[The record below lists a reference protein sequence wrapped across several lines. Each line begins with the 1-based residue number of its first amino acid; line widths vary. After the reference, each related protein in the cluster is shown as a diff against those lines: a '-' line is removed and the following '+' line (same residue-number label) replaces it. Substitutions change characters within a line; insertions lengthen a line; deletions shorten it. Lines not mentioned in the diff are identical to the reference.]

1 MLWVQQRAVR
11 MYTHSSDSMTDQAA
25 GLRRMAQFRP
35 VKVMAIASGKGGVG
49 KTTVSVNLAIMLARQ
64 GRKVMLL
71 DADLGLANVDVML
84 GLNARR
90 NLSHVITGEAT
101 LEEIII
107 EGPAGIRIVPSAS
120 GKHNMLNLAAPEQ
133 AGLIHAFGGLTNDV
147 DILLVDN
154 AAGIS
159 GSVATFAR
167 ASHEV
172 IVVVCDEPASLTDAY
187 ALIKVLHRHHG
198 VDRFHVL
205 ANMAA
210 TAHEGRQLY
219 EKLSRVTQRFL
230 DVTLGFMGVV
240 PNDDYLRKAVQQQQ
254 AVVEAYPRSRSAL
267 AFRKMAD
274 KADKWPHPQL
284 ASGQLEFFVERL
296 FHPGPVIEGCQ
307 A

>member
-1 MLWVQQRAVR
+1 
-11 MYTHSSDSMTDQAA
+11 MYNPVSDLTHQAA
-25 GLRRMAQFRP
+25 GLTRLSRQRP
-35 VKVMAIASGKGGVG
+35 VKVMAVASGKGGVG
-49 KTTVSVNLAIMLARQ
+49 KTTVSANLAVMLARRGKQ
-64 GRKVMLL
+64 VLLL

-84 GLNARR
+84 GLNPRY
-90 NLSHVITGEAT
+90 NLSHVIAGEAS
-101 LEEIII
+101 LDEVIL

-120 GKHNMLNLAAPEQ
+120 GRRNMLNLTAGEQ
-133 AGLIHAFGGLTNDV
+133 AGLIRAFSEITHDV

-159 GSVATFAR
+159 DSVVTFAR

-198 VDRFHVL
+198 VDRFHIL
-205 ANMAA
+205 ANMTA

-230 DVTLGFMGVV
+230 DVTLDFMGAV
-240 PNDDYLRKAVQQQQ
+240 PHDDYLRKAVQRQQ
-254 AVVEAYPRSRSAL
+254 AVVEAYPRSRAAL

-274 KADKWPHPQL
+274 KTDKWPVPQL

-296 FHPGPVIEGCQ
+296 INAGYGATECLV
-307 A
+307 